1 MARPVDRDAAGETTH
16 QTGSQVLSTNE
27 RIARLE
33 DTVNC
38 LVERLET
45 SPSNLAARIVIPTPR
60 TQPAAT
66 AANESSSTAGAA
78 PVLLIRDVA
87 TEVGIKPV
95 YRSAEQV
102 QQAPDLVARGLIT
115 VEDAITLLSI
125 FQEHYGRWVA
135 FDESV
140 SIEVLMRQVRKSSL
154 LLCSVCLIA
163 VRHTTQELA
172 LRLAPTLLNE
182 AKALVSTSLLNA
194 PQSIEFFQ
202 AAIILSMWST
212 TIGQVPLGVDSW
224 LLTGFALQHCLAS
237 PLFEHILNATA
248 KSSFSKVEM
257 DRWRIWNHLCLVHL
271 Q

>member
-1 MARPVDRDAAGETTH
+1 MRRIER
-16 QTGSQVLSTNE
+16 GSAVGDTSPIDTQNVSTDE

-33 DTVNC
+33 GTVSR
-38 LVERLET
+38 LVELLET
-45 SPSNLAARIVIPTPR
+45 GSTGLATGTVVAEPEIQHPTPIS
-60 TQPAAT
+60 
-66 AANESSSTAGAA
+66 NEHSSTAAP

-87 TEVGIKPV
+87 TEVGVKPG
-95 YRSAEQV
+95 YTTTEQL
-102 QQAPDLVARGLIT
+102 QQTPDVIARGLVT
-115 VEDAITLLSI
+115 AAQASTLLSI

-140 SIEVLMRQVRKSSL
+140 SVEVLIRQARKSSL
-154 LLCSVCLIA
+154 LLCSICLIA

-172 LRLAPTLLNE
+172 LRLAPILFNE
-182 AKALVSTSLLNA
+182 AKLLLSNSLLTA

-202 AAIILSMWST
+202 AAIVLSMWST

-224 LLTGFALQHCLAS
+224 LLTGFALQHCLPS
-237 PLFEHILNATA
+237 PLFHHILNAKA
-248 KSSFSKVEM
+248 RSSFNKFEM